1 MEKKKYPRLVLYI
14 LSALCISQ
22 GFAGSVAKVKR
33 IEGKV
38 SILKKGAANW
48 RDARVNMPVNV
59 GDEIYSRE
67 ESFAELVY
75 TTGAVIRLDEKTKV
89 TIDEVTAKGTK
100 SSTPIGN
107 IWANMR
113 KLTMS
118 KKEFELSS
126 PTATAAIRGT
136 VFHMNT
142 KEDSSTDISVY
153 EGKVAVGPTKGKKK
167 PAQPKGRHE
176 IQGPTEIPGPYEVT
190 LDQWRMIVAG
200 QMISVNKEGKYSEK
214 KFDAEKAA
222 QDDFVKKNQELD
234 RSFEKDLE
242 ERLENIEKNKKDEK
256 E

>member
-1 MEKKKYPRLVLYI
+1 MDRPIENKSKI
-14 LSALCISQ
+14 T
-22 GFAGSVAKVKR
+22 KR
-33 IEGKV
+33 IIWISV
-38 SILKKGAANW
+38 SGIILLLILYQIFFGDRSTKL
-48 RDARVNMPVNV
+48 NV
-59 GDEIYSRE
+59 DIN
-67 ESFAELVY
+67 
-75 TTGAVIRLDEKTKV
+75 KV
-89 TIDEVTAKGTK
+89 TIDEVTARGTK

-142 KEDSSTDISVY
+142 KKDSSTDVSVY
-153 EGKVAVGPTKGKKK
+153 KGKVSVGPNKEKQKKK
-167 PAQPKGRHE
+167 PAQPTGRHE

-214 KFDAEKAA
+214 KFDADKAA
-222 QDDFVKKNQELD
+222 QDDFVKKNLELD

-242 ERLENIEKNKKDEK
+242 ERLKNIKKDDK

>member
-1 MEKKKYPRLVLYI
+1 MEKRKYRLFGVLI
-14 LSALCISQ
+14 LVALCITQSY
-22 GFAGSVAKVKR
+22 GGSVAKIKR

-38 SILKKGAANW
+38 SILKKGAAKW
-48 RDARVNMPVNV
+48 RDARVNMPINV

-75 TTGAVIRLDEKTKV
+75 SSGAIIRLDEKTKV
-89 TIDEVTAKGTK
+89 TIDELTARGTK

-142 KEDSSTDISVY
+142 KKDSSTDVSVY
-153 EGKVAVGPTKGKKK
+153 KGKVSVGPNKEKQKKK
-167 PAQPKGRHE
+167 PAKPAGRHE
-176 IQGPTEIPGPYEVT
+176 VQGPTEIPGPYEVT

-214 KFDAEKAA
+214 KFDADKAA
-222 QDDFVKKNQELD
+222 QDDFVKKNLEMD

-242 ERLENIEKNKKDEK
+242 ERLKNIKKDDK